1 MDSFIKADI
10 FFFITTIAVVLVSI
24 IFSVALIYIIGIL
37 RNVKYISEKAREEA
51 DLLSADIDDLREHV
65 RDRGATMA
73 STFDFLKNVVKRRM
87 GSTSKKK

>member
-10 FFFITTIAVVLVSI
+10 FFFVTTIAVALVSLV
-24 IFSVALIYIIGIL
+24 FTVALFYIIGIL
-37 RNVKYISEKAREEA
+37 KDIKYISRKAKEEA

>member
-10 FFFITTIAVVLVSI
+10 FFFITTIAVALVSLV
-24 IFSVALIYIIGIL
+24 FTVALFYIIGIL
-37 RNVKYISEKAREEA
+37 KDIKYISRKAKEEA

-87 GSTSKKK
+87 GSTSRKK